1 MLQVLIALVAAVI
14 GVLIKGLLK
23 CMITNTGSPSMPA
36 AFVLFTS
43 DAYRPRGLL
52 VLRQW

>member
-14 GVLIKGLLK
+14 GVLMKGALR

-36 AFVLFTS
+36 AFALFTS
-43 DAYRPRGLL
+43 NGYRPGGLL
-52 VLRQW
+52 ALG